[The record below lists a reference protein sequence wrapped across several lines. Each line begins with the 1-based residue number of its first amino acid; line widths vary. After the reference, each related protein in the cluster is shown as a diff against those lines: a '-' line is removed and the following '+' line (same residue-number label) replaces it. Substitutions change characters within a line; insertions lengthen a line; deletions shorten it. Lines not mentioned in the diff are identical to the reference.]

1 MLSPNDAEHFKIWF
15 FSFIT
20 ISFSRIVLN
29 FITNLHFRTITYHL
43 VPLGVGKKVRIR
55 ELMDIASPEAGDNH
69 VIHVKDYDDLQKAI
83 KRATYLKIGMS

>member
-1 MLSPNDAEHFKIWF
+1 MV

-29 FITNLHFRTITYHL
+29 
-43 VPLGVGKKVRIR
+43 LGVGKKVRIR

-69 VIHVKDYDDLQKAI
+69 VIHVKDYDNLQKAI
-83 KRATYLKIGMS
+83 KRATYVKIGMS

>member
-29 FITNLHFRTITYHL
+29 FITITYHL
-43 VPLGVGKKVRIR
+43 APLEVGKKVRIR

-69 VIHVKDYDDLQKAI
+69 VIHVKDYDNLQKAI
-83 KRATYLKIGMS
+83 KRATYVKIGMS